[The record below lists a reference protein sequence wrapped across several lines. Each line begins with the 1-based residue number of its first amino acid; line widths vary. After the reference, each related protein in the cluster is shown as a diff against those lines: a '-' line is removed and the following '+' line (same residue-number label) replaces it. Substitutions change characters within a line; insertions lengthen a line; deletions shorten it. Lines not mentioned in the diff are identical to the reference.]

1 MPVPKTRTDAQALRR
16 DALREAAQA
25 QLLADIPLTR
35 FMHLAITGWDGD
47 SLRMSAPL
55 APNINDKGCAFGG
68 SLASVMTL
76 ACWSLIKLAA
86 DERELR
92 CDIYVQD
99 SNVHYLAPVWEDF
112 TAEARLAENQSFDA
126 FFNTLGGRGK
136 ARLAVHCGVR
146 TADGAL
152 ACSLNARFVA
162 MRRLAMAAT
171 SDAVQLDSVGPS

>member
-1 MPVPKTRTDAQALRR
+1 MRSPKTRTEAESTRR

-25 QLLADIPLTR
+25 HILADIPLSR
-35 FMHLAITGWDGD
+35 FMHLAISGWDGE
-47 SLRMSAPL
+47 SLQMTAPL

-86 DERELR
+86 DERELE

-99 SNVHYLAPVWEDF
+99 SNLHYLAPVWEDF
-112 TAEARLAENQSFDA
+112 TAEARLVENQSFEA
-126 FFNTLGGRGK
+126 FFSTLGARGK
-136 ARLAVHCGVR
+136 ARLAVHCAVR
-146 TADGAL
+146 LADATL

-162 MRRLAMAAT
+162 LRKL
-171 SDAVQLDSVGPS
+171 